1 MINNA
6 FAWNKKKKKIKILF
20 FCKVRISSNELTN
33 ANTFLSEFFPQ
44 TFAEMVEFDIEENEN
59 NKPLLLFTKSKM
71 LVTNRRN
78 EKFVIFGNGSKH
90 LWKIKKIILCS
101 ITINSKKRRK
111 KKGEKRIQRVHS
123 SVTSMK
129 ANCGQRLESRASHY
143 RGISTLLRSHRWHRN
158 EANSVRLLK
167 HCANMFFQQSR
178 NDDLD

>member
-1 MINNA
+1 MRILSYLNFSRRLSQKRLNSKKMRIINRYFCLQKVKCSSQINVKICNIWKW
-6 FAWNKKKKKIKILF
+6 FQTSLKNKKNNSLF
-20 FCKVRISSNELTN
+20 SV
-33 ANTFLSEFFPQ
+33 
-44 TFAEMVEFDIEENEN
+44 
-59 NKPLLLFTKSKM
+59 
-71 LVTNRRN
+71 
-78 EKFVIFGNGSKH
+78 
-90 LWKIKKIILCS
+90 
-101 ITINSKKRRK
+101 TINSKKRRK

>member
-44 TFAEMVEFDIEENEN
+44 TFAETVEFEENEN

-90 LWKIKKIILCS
+90 L
-101 ITINSKKRRK
+101 
-111 KKGEKRIQRVHS
+111 
-123 SVTSMK
+123 
-129 ANCGQRLESRASHY
+129 
-143 RGISTLLRSHRWHRN
+143 
-158 EANSVRLLK
+158 
-167 HCANMFFQQSR
+167 
-178 NDDLD
+178 